1 MGLAKALPVIYLI
14 CIVLAAILVYT
25 YLWRTTKSIN
35 QNVLYYPAF
44 KTGIN
49 EIPYKVYKSSII
61 LIYTNFWG
69 QATWSYFENY
79 KRNCKCNLEYCEIS
93 YSKGNLKSADV
104 VLFHGHPTD
113 LLSYQKLLELNDY
126 RKQHNK
132 QQLWAFFSRESPTF
146 SRPPERGTSNLFNI
160 TITYRSTSD
169 IPFSWG
175 HYVGRED
182 SSLQEEKID
191 SIIKNKTRQILWMVS
206 NCGNKR
212 DDLAHYFENNGLKLD
227 VLGGCSHNFKSKL
240 NCKKTQCAALFS
252 KYKFYFAAE
261 NSFCEDYITEKYWM
275 TPFRI
280 GAVPIVLGGGNYSDP
295 RLAIPGSFINVFDF
309 KSPKELVN
317 YIKKV
322 DSDIYLYKT
331 YFAWR
336 KQWRP
341 VNTKTDGCVILCNLC
356 QRLREGFTPTNNVFE
371 AVNPE
376 NECKEHGIFFDEW
389 IKR

>member
-25 YLWRTTKSIN
+25 YLCRTTKSIN

-93 YSKGNLKSADV
+93 YSKDNLKSADV

-113 LLSYQKLLELNDY
+113 LLSYQKLQELNHY

-146 SRPPERGTSNLFNI
+146 STPPERGTSNLFNI

-169 IPFSWG
+169 IPFPWG
-175 HYVGRED
+175 HYVGSKD

-191 SIIKNKTRQILWMVS
+191 NIIKNKTRQILWWLV
-206 NCGNKR
+206 
-212 DDLAHYFENNGLKLD
+212 
-227 VLGGCSHNFKSKL
+227 
-240 NCKKTQCAALFS
+240 T
-252 KYKFYFAAE
+252 AE
-261 NSFCEDYITEKYWM
+261 I
-275 TPFRI
+275 
-280 GAVPIVLGGGNYSDP
+280 
-295 RLAIPGSFINVFDF
+295 
-309 KSPKELVN
+309 KE
-317 YIKKV
+317 
-322 DSDIYLYKT
+322 T
-331 YFAWR
+331 
-336 KQWRP
+336 
-341 VNTKTDGCVILCNLC
+341 T
-356 QRLREGFTPTNNVFE
+356 
-371 AVNPE
+371 
-376 NECKEHGIFFDEW
+376 
-389 IKR
+389 